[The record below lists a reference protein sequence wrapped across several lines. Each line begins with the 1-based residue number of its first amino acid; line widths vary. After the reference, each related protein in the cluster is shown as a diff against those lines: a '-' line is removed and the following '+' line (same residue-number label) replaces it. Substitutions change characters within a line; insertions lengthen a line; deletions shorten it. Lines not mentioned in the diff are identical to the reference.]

1 MKAIILAAGK
11 GTRLHGAAVKP
22 KCLVEIGGSTLL
34 HRQIDTL
41 RSLNVTEIVV
51 VVGFGADSIREEC
64 DDAISFVEN
73 AKFAETSSLYS
84 LWLARE
90 HLTDGFVVLNS
101 DVLFHPQMLCDLL
114 ESDHDNALLLSD
126 TDPGPLG
133 DEEMKVK
140 VQDQLVLDI
149 SKEMDPLD
157 ADGENVGI
165 VKFGASGARLLVEYM
180 DALIDSGELKH
191 WAPRAFLEFAR
202 HHPLHALSTRGLP
215 WIEID
220 FPEDYQRAVNEVLPK
235 IEATKRHNRHREDYP
250 APAVNP
256 SSHPAVTTFDEP

>member
-11 GTRLHGAAVKP
+11 GTRLDGAAVKP

-126 TDPGPLG
+126 TDPGPLS

-180 DALIDSGELKH
+180 DALIGSGELKH

-235 IEATKRHNRHREDYP
+235 IEATKRHNRYREDYP

>member
-11 GTRLHGAAVKP
+11 GTRLDGAAVKP

-34 HRQIDTL
+34 HRQIVTL

-140 VQDQLVLDI
+140 VQDQHVLDI

-202 HHPLHALSTRGLP
+202 HHSLHALSTRGLP